1 MTNSDFIL
9 SALVCASSY
18 VSLVEFVCLFSTVR
32 FQMFPQIACLRR
44 CIVTLVAFVWLFST
58 VCFQMRPQM
67 AYLGGCIVTLVA
79 FVRLFST
86 VRF

>member
-44 CIVTLVAFVWLFST
+44 CITTLVAFVWLFSA
-58 VCFQMRPQM
+58 VSFQMSPQI
-67 AYLGGCIVTLVA
+67 ACLKGRKVTLVA
-79 FVRLFST
+79 FV
-86 VRF
+86 